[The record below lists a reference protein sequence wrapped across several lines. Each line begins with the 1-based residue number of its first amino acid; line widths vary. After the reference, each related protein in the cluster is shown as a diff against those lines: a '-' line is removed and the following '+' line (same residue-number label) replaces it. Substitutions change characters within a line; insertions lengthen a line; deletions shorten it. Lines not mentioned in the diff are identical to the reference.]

1 VSLSTNASLN
11 FSATDNSGRL
21 ERDGEERVFGLNPH
35 TAHVV
40 GSISLT
46 TGSSNVIFGNASL
59 GTASPLKQK
68 GDDGLGFTIMRGHSV
83 DKISKE
89 SLSIFG
95 CKEREISIRKEKTGK
110 LGTKNQLSRS

>member
-11 FSATDNSGRL
+11 FSATDNSEGL
-21 ERDGEERVFGLNPH
+21 KRDEETVFRLNPH

-46 TGSSNVIFGNASL
+46 VGSSNVILCNASL
-59 GTASPLKQK
+59 GTADPLKPK
-68 GDDGLGFTIMRGHSV
+68 GDGLGFTAMRGHSV

-89 SLSIFG
+89 SLSIFS
-95 CKEREISIRKEKTGK
+95 CRNK
-110 LGTKNQLSRS
+110 

>member
-11 FSATDNSGRL
+11 FSATDISGRL
-21 ERDGEERVFGLNPH
+21 ERGGDRVFGLNPH

-59 GTASPLKQK
+59 GTASPLKPK
-68 GDDGLGFTIMRGHSV
+68 GDGLGFTIMRGHSV
-83 DKISKE
+83 EKN
-89 SLSIFG
+89 LQRIFINLWPH
-95 CKEREISIRKEKTGK
+95 KPP
-110 LGTKNQLSRS
+110 Q